1 MDRLKNYGMRSE
13 KTNQRLARLQS
24 VENTYLSIFQALGG
38 LGLLL
43 GTFGLVIVVIR
54 NLWERRR
61 EQALFFVMGYS
72 LSDLRTI
79 AWRENV
85 RVVAWGSGI
94 GICCA
99 VLCLLPAKFAGLGN
113 LSFDK
118 IFLFGLLLFVLSVLS
133 ISIAIFLGL
142 KDSQVH
148 LLRND

>member
-1 MDRLKNYGMRSE
+1 MGK
-13 KTNQRLARLQS
+13 KK
-24 VENTYLSIFQALGG
+24 
-38 LGLLL
+38 
-43 GTFGLVIVVIR
+43 GTGS
-54 NLWERRR
+54 
-61 EQALFFVMGYS
+61 FFVMGYS

-94 GICCA
+94 GIFCA